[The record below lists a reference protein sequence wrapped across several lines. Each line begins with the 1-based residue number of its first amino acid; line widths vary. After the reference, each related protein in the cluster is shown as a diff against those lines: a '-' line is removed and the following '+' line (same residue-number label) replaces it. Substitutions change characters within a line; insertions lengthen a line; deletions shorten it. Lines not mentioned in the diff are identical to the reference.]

1 MLVIH
6 GFVAPTTARKSNMT
20 VAGRSR
26 PKWEMAGR
34 QGSFRARAM
43 PDAVL
48 SQGRAE
54 REGGGGCPRGEGVRR
69 GIHCNSALAA
79 LLAALLQ
86 CGRTVDA
93 ASFPV
98 VGPIRKNNV
107 PRNRV
112 QAGQDSPVREHC
124 TFTSQ
129 RACSSRPQTQ
139 TQTQTQTP
147 AQTQTQAQAQ
157 SDSSR
162 DQRRRLLGPGLP
174 PSSQVVMLRAGL
186 REGSPASAGPVS
198 SVVAAP
204 GPG

>member
-20 VAGRSR
+20 VAGRPR
-26 PKWEMAGR
+26 PHWEMAGR

-54 REGGGGCPRGEGVRR
+54 RRGEREGGGGCPRGEGV
-69 GIHCNSALAA
+69 GSTATLHCSSAAVQ
-79 LLAALLQ
+79 Q

-98 VGPIRKNNV
+98 VGPIRKNDV

-112 QAGQDSPVREHC
+112 QAGQSRTGALYIYIAPRVLVSSPDPDSDSGADPGSGSVRLEPRS
-124 TFTSQ
+124 TAAPSG
-129 RACSSRPQTQ
+129 SR
-139 TQTQTQTP
+139 TP
-147 AQTQTQAQAQ
+147 AQQLGRDAPRRSQGRK
-157 SDSSR
+157 SR
-162 DQRRRLLGPGLP
+162 ERKT
-174 PSSQVVMLRAGL
+174 S
-186 REGSPASAGPVS
+186 E
-198 SVVAAP
+198 
-204 GPG
+204 